1 MTAAY
6 RRQAADLERMKATMI
21 KTLLLALPA
30 IALLAACSQKNE
42 QEQQQAQAAPTFHD
56 VMKDQI
62 DKHADEVWDV
72 TNPAVGDLGGIDG
85 SKMTDEMWTKL
96 AQDATAVQE
105 GAQQIAQ
112 MDKIV
117 VIKPGET
124 IADAGVPGGHSAAEV
139 QVQIDKNPQGLRD
152 HAANLAA
159 DMRDL
164 AAAANARDA
173 AKAGPIIEGLDGVC
187 EACHLDYWYPDQKAL
202 VEKIIKENK

>member
-1 MTAAY
+1 MN
-6 RRQAADLERMKATMI
+6 R
-21 KTLLLALPA
+21 TLLLTLPA
-30 IALLAACSQKNE
+30 LALLAACSHKNE
-42 QEQQQAQAAPTFHD
+42 THEQQAQAAPTFHD

-72 TNPAVGDLGGIDG
+72 TNPAVGDKGGIDPT
-85 SKMTDEMWTKL
+85 KMTDEMWQQL

-139 QVQIDKNPQGLRD
+139 QAQIDKNPQGLRD

-159 DMRDL
+159 TMGDL
-164 AAAANARDA
+164 VKAANARDA
-173 AKAGPIIEGLDGVC
+173 AKAGPIIDSLDGVC
-187 EACHLDYWYPDQKAL
+187 EGCHLDYWYPDQKAL

>member
-1 MTAAY
+1 MTI
-6 RRQAADLERMKATMI
+6 ERMPVKTNKA
-21 KTLLLALPA
+21 LLLAGSIM
-30 IALLAACSQKNE
+30 IASLAACSHKE
-42 QEQQQAQAAPTFHD
+42 QQQQAQAGPTFHD

-72 TNPAVGDLGGIDG
+72 TNPAVGDQGGIDPT
-85 SKMTDEMWTKL
+85 KMTDDMWKKL
-96 AQDATAVQE
+96 AEDATAVQE

-139 QVQIDKNPQGLRD
+139 QAMIDKDPQGLRD

-159 DMRDL
+159 NMRDL
-164 AAAANARDA
+164 AAAANAHDA
-173 AKAGPIIEGLDGVC
+173 AKAGPIVEGLDGVC
-187 EACHLDYWYPDQKAL
+187 ESCHLDYWYPDQKAL